1 MDVMFELPSRQ
12 DIAKCVLT
20 RDTIDRGIRP
30 TLVTQSGNAVIDAPV
45 GESA

>member
-1 MDVMFELPSRQ
+1 MFELPSRK

-20 RDTIDRGIRP
+20 RETIERGIRP
-30 TLVTQSGNAVIDAPV
+30 TLVTQSGNAVIEPPV